1 MGPPFGAIG
10 LGQVPKGL
18 IGGMDDYRC
27 RLVVFVPVLA
37 IAKSPPP
44 AATWY
49 DSGASHHMERTGHSP
64 FLACEC
70 RRTSLRGRRSSVS
83 RLLTTAW
90 ITALVLPH
98 AMCLLDEGPP
108 VEASTK
114 LQACEARVKH
124 LTAEIGRLQAHVVSL
139 QRAGGQPI
147 RGDRDGTEG
156 LGGRAVR
163 IATGNEE
170 PSGTLAPSEM
180 PITRE
185 DLGDDGHRRRQEDA
199 GALRTHVGC
208 STCARSCGSRA
219 LFLSVRSR

>member
-1 MGPPFGAIG
+1 MGMGPPFGAIG

-70 RRTSLRGRRSSVS
+70 RRTPLRGRRSSVS

-90 ITALVLPH
+90 IMALVLPH
-98 AMCLLDEGPP
+98 AMCTLDEGPRD
-108 VEASTK
+108 EASTK

-139 QRAGGQPI
+139 QRAGGEPI
-147 RGDRDGTEG
+147 RGDRDGAEG
-156 LGGRAVR
+156 GGGAVR
-163 IATGNEE
+163 VATGNEA

-185 DLGDDGHRRRQEDA
+185 DSGSDDVHRRRQEDA
-199 GALRTHVGC
+199 GARRTHVGC
-208 STCARSCGSRA
+208 SSCPLMR
-219 LFLSVRSR
+219 L